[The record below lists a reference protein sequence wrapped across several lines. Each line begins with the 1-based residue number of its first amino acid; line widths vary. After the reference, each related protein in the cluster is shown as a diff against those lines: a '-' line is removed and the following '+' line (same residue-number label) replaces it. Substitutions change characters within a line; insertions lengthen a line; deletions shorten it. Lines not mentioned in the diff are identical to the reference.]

1 MRKKKSEMT
10 PVELVDQALK
20 GRTWE
25 EAEEAGVEI
34 LARCMAFHA
43 YAKKDGEEYYMNIVK
58 RICLR
63 ADAWAKDNAFML
75 GCARAGLEQRRK
87 EAAKED
93 VEPAVDAE

>member
-1 MRKKKSEMT
+1 MT
-10 PVELVDQALK
+10 PVELVAQALK

-34 LARCMAFHA
+34 LARCMAYHV
-43 YAKKDGEEYYMNIVK
+43 YAKGDSDEYYMNLLE

-63 ADAWAKDNAFML
+63 ADEWAKNNAFVL
-75 GCARAGLEQRRK
+75 GCARAGFEQRRK
-87 EAAKED
+87 AAAKED

>member
-1 MRKKKSEMT
+1 MT

-34 LARCMAFHA
+34 LARCMAFHV
-43 YAKKDGEEYYMNIVK
+43 YAKKDGEEYYMNIVE

-63 ADAWAKDNAFML
+63 ADAWAFML

-87 EAAKED
+87 ESIKED
-93 VEPAVDAE
+93 VEPVVDAE

>member
-1 MRKKKSEMT
+1 MT

-87 EAAKED
+87 AAAKED

>member
-1 MRKKKSEMT
+1 MRKKKTEMT

-87 EAAKED
+87 AAAKED